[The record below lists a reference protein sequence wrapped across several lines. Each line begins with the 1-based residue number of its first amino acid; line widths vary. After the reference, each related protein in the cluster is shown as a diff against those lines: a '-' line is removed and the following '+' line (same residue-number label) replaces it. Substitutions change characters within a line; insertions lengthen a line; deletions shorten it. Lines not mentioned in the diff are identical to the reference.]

1 MNNSR
6 VVCCALALAL
16 GCGKK
21 TETAPSAGSGSAAA
35 GSAAPSEG
43 SAAGS
48 GSAAAAD
55 SEFDKHFEAGEK
67 LEDEKKYAEALVEF
81 EAALAAKPNDPR
93 TLNEVGF
100 NATFAGK
107 LDRAKEAGLAAV
119 AAAKDDKPMHAQ
131 ALFNLGLAVEKD
143 QPYAAAQLYTASL
156 GERPNKAVS
165 ARLATLMKNKKATE
179 QNKDALA
186 LLSQVN
192 VTPSAAA
199 PAPASSSSGT
209 PEDQAL
215 MLALEGAGVEWQS
228 GAGKSVLLVEN
239 VECTTNNQTKIPTW
253 TCASPAA
260 KGKQALALIAALGGK
275 NVAPVKEHGDVVTY
289 KVASIR
295 CRSFNEGDS
304 GAPDACEITP

>member
-1 MNNSR
+1 MKNLM
-6 VVCCALALAL
+6 VVCGALALAL

-21 TETAPSAGSGSAAA
+21 TETAPSSGSGSAPGSAAA
-35 GSAAPSEG
+35 GSAAAG
-43 SAAGS
+43 SAAA
-48 GSAAAAD
+48 GSAAAAASD
-55 SEFDKHFEAGEK
+55 FDTHFKAGEA
-67 LEDEKKYAEALVEF
+67 LEDQKKWAEALAEF

-119 AAAKDDKPMHAQ
+119 AATKDDKPMHAQ

-165 ARLATLMKNKKATE
+165 ARLSKLMKDKRATE

-192 VTPSAAA
+192 VTPAAA
-199 PAPASSSSGT
+199 PAPAASTSAS

-215 MLALEGAGVEWQS
+215 MDALERSGVEWES
-228 GAGKSVLLVEN
+228 GAGKSVLLVQN
-239 VECTTNNQTKIPTW
+239 VECRQDPRPKQLTT
-253 TCASPAA
+253 TCTSPEISGPAA
-260 KGKQALALIAALGGK
+260 TALVAALETR
-275 NVAPVKEHGDVVTY
+275 NVTPTDDKGVAVY